1 MVSPRISNLKFSNHR
16 PSYRR
21 TLSRLLG
28 CLSLGAFTF
37 LAACGGS
44 SSSSNHSTTPP
55 PTGNNV
61 QAIAVNGGP
70 VAGQIYPDAAFT
82 SVTVCAPGTST
93 CQTIDGILV
102 DTGSSG
108 LRILASALTGTF
120 PNVAISG
127 NNAYNCVNF
136 IDGSYLWGP
145 MVQADIE
152 MGGEKTSSASV
163 QLIENPSG
171 FTVPVACS
179 QGGVNEDTQSG
190 LGANGILGVGMEP
203 TDCYIDGQSPCVSTP
218 GFSPPP
224 AYFTCGTTGN
234 CQTSFVPLAQQLI
247 NPVVGFSTDNNG
259 VIIELQ
265 SVDGAAA
272 TATGSMIFGI
282 GTQSNNA
289 LGSATVFTVDPT
301 DDNFTTNFNNQ
312 SLIDS
317 FIDSGSNGLFFQDA
331 IPQCSVDTGFYC
343 PSSTLNLSAQNV
355 GANDAQST
363 VNFSVDNAIQ
373 TNSSDT
379 AFANLAGPAPG
390 ASGTCSTNNPNACIF
405 DWGLPFFFGRNV
417 YVAID
422 GQAAPSGT
430 PAAPWWAY

>member
-1 MVSPRISNLKFSNHR
+1 VSPRISS
-16 PSYRR
+16 RR
-21 TLSRLLG
+21 VLSRSLG
-28 CLSLGAFTF
+28 CVSLAALAFF
-37 LAACGGS
+37 VACGGS
-44 SSSSNHSTTPP
+44 SSSSSSSSTTTST
-55 PTGNNV
+55 TGNNV
-61 QAIAVNGGP
+61 QSIAVNGGP
-70 VAGQIYPDAAFT
+70 VSGQIYPDAAFT
-82 SVTVCAPGTST
+82 SVTVCVPGTST
-93 CQTIDGILV
+93 CQTVDGILV

-120 PNVAISG
+120 PNVTISG

-145 MVQADIE
+145 MIQADIE
-152 MGGEKTSSASV
+152 MAGEKASSASL

-171 FTVPVACS
+171 FTVPSTCS
-179 QGGVNEDTQSG
+179 NGGVNEDTQSA

-218 GFSPPP
+218 GFSPPDV
-224 AYFTCGTTGN
+224 YFTCGTTGN
-234 CQTSFVPLAQQLI
+234 CQASFVPLAQQVI
-247 NPVVGFSTDNNG
+247 NPVAGFSADNNG

-265 SVDGAAA
+265 SVDDVAAS
-272 TATGSMIFGI
+272 ATGSMIFGI

-301 DDNFTTNFNNQ
+301 DDNFTTNFNNV

-331 IPQCSVDTGFYC
+331 IQQCSVDTGFYC

-355 GANDAQST
+355 GANNAQNS
-363 VNFSVDNAIQ
+363 VNFSVDSAIQ
-373 TNSSDT
+373 SSSSDA
-379 AFANLAGPAPG
+379 AFSDLAGPIAT
-390 ASGTCSTNNPNACIF
+390 GTCTSSNPNACTF

-417 YVAID
+417 FVAID
-422 GQAAPSGT
+422 GQTVPSGS